1 MSRQSA
7 RIFGGSARPLP
18 AAASVVV
25 TQLSGAWITV
35 VRSIVD
41 LGHHLGCPVTAGGIE
56 DRAALDYLVGV
67 GGDHA
72 QIYFIARRMRSDA
85 LDRVIDENMWLCCRE
100 ANA

>member
-1 MSRQSA
+1 MDRA
-7 RIFGGSARPLP
+7 
-18 AAASVVV
+18 
-25 TQLSGAWITV
+25 V

-56 DRAALDYLVGV
+56 DRAALDDLGGV

-72 QIYFIARRMRSDA
+72 YIYFIAKPMRSDA
-85 LDRVIDENMWLCCRE
+85 LDQFIDENVCPCCRE